1 VPAIDDCQVQI
12 IRAMQKAGW
21 TVSPKPYVLRLDRK
35 YRLHI
40 DLEAQNDDKHI
51 VLIEVKCFSD
61 TKAETVDLYHA
72 LGQYLI
78 YRSLLKQ
85 QNLELELFLAVPNH
99 AYRSVF
105 ARMGMPSIEENDVKI
120 IVVDIERE
128 EILEWRR

>member
-1 VPAIDDCQVQI
+1 
-12 IRAMQKAGW
+12 
-21 TVSPKPYVLRLDRK
+21 
-35 YRLHI
+35 
-40 DLEAQNDDKHI
+40 
-51 VLIEVKCFSD
+51 
-61 TKAETVDLYHA
+61 
-72 LGQYLI
+72 LGQYFI